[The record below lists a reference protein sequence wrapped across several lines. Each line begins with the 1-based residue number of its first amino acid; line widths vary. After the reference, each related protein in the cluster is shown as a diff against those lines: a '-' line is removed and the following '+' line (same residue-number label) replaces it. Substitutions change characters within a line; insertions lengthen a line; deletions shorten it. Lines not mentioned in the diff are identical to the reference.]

1 MKSTAPPR
9 SYLHGGWKQYP
20 LDVGNVEIVD
30 GVHARAGRLALNARM
45 TDSRAVQLLTII
57 PEGEFTLKL
66 KFLRDQNDGD
76 WVVEDKFNLL
86 RTERKKGQVVVV
98 VSWKTTE
105 GLLTGID
112 RVYYQNAYPVTAV
125 VYGLSRR

>member
-1 MKSTAPPR
+1 MVAWLNVDRCCFLFLSVGLQWTGHHCRASSTAPPR
-9 SYLHGGWKQYP
+9 SYLRGGWKQYP

-66 KFLRDQNDGD
+66 KFLRHQNKGA
-76 WVVEDKFNLL
+76 WVVEDKF
-86 RTERKKGQVVVV
+86 
-98 VSWKTTE
+98 
-105 GLLTGID
+105 D
-112 RVYYQNAYPVTAV
+112 RPAGPC
-125 VYGLSRR
+125 